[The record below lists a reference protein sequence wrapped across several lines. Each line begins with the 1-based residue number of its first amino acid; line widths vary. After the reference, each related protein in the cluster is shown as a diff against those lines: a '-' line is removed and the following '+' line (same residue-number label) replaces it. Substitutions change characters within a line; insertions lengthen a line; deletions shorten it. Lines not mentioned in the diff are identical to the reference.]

1 MTAPDLLQLGRQ
13 AIASMSAEEIVAARA
28 AGSFTQLLGGE
39 DPDVST
45 KVDIEPGPT
54 PVEPERPPV
63 HGVPSGARGGQPPAQ
78 LRRGDIA
85 GMSPAEI
92 VAAMN
97 EGRLE
102 DLRRG
107 DQR

>member
-1 MTAPDLLQLGRQ
+1 MTAPDLPQLGRL
-13 AIASMSAEEIVAARA
+13 ALAAMSPSEIAAARA
-28 AGSFTQLLGGE
+28 AGSFAQLLAGN
-39 DPDVST
+39 DPADSTVVDTDPVSIDVES
-45 KVDIEPGPT
+45 
-54 PVEPERPPV
+54 ERPPV
-63 HGVPSGARGGQPPAQ
+63 PGVPRGARGGQTPSQ

-85 GMSPAEI
+85 GMTPAEI